1 MSDGT
6 AAWLAPNPYHTG
18 SETPMKH
25 LQGDMGPVHT
35 QQPMDSENQ
44 ENARGQN
51 VDPWMGWNTTTIG
64 SGSRGGDTPN
74 PGHDSNGHRTPP
86 AQGPTSA

>member
-6 AAWLAPNPYHTG
+6 AAWLAPNPYHH
-18 SETPMKH
+18 SETPMMS
-25 LQGDMGPVHT
+25 LQGDMGPVYT

-44 ENARGQN
+44 ENARGQSP
-51 VDPWMGWNTTTIG
+51 DPWTGWNTTTIG
-64 SGSRGGDTPN
+64 SGSHGGDTPN
-74 PGHDSNGHRTPP
+74 PGHDTNGHRTPP